1 MKESQ
6 VRDAEESGV
15 RAIRWSLS
23 LKESEAMQYAWRELE
38 EGVRSMIF
46 RQEPESGARYIGSK
60 ESEM

>member
-46 RQEPESGARYIGSK
+46 RQEPESRPGI
-60 ESEM
+60 